1 METAAQRKLPKIK
14 TIRKWKE
21 TYAWLDL
28 VKHTTTDGNTQ
39 MKMICKVCISEK
51 SKIELMQT
59 YSDTFING
67 STNYRIS
74 ALEDHAKSDC
84 HKKAVNEQ
92 EESQAKASGAK
103 TPLRKV
109 VHTLPKDAPIQ
120 KGLSQMEKTEHE
132 ALVKLFHIAYY
143 IALKGHAFTDFRD
156 MIELEK
162 LHKVKFQ
169 ASTYE
174 NETAC
179 RNFINSVADYLFET
193 TVAEK
198 LKRVNFIAIL
208 CDGATDQS
216 MTEQRS
222 YMFRDPD
229 TLLPVLK
236 FFNIA
241 TPELSQ
247 DAVGLKEAI
256 KNAFKEKNLE
266 SVLDKMVF
274 LSSDGASINSGKKS
288 GLIRMFQEDYE
299 WICFIWCFSHRL
311 ELALKDSLEEF
322 FDPVDESLRHL
333 YYLYK
338 NSSKKLHELKNLYP
352 LLKDQYEMY
361 GAGVKPD
368 KATGTRWID
377 HKLRATQKVVDKY
390 GLYTQHLRNVI
401 ADTSK
406 QTDRATLEGKFKKL
420 IDASVLLRGAA
431 SLLTF

>member
-1 METAAQRKLPKIK
+1 MEGSGNLETAAQRKLPKIK
-14 TIRKWKE
+14 TIRKLKE

-28 VKHTTTDGNTQ
+28 VKHTITDGNTQ
-39 MKMICKVCISEK
+39 MKMTCKVC
-51 SKIELMQT
+51 T

-103 TPLRKV
+103 TPSRKV

-143 IALKGHAFTDFRD
+143 IALKGHAFTDFKD
-156 MIELEK
+156 MTELEK

-179 RNFINSVADYLFET
+179 RNFINSVADCLFET

-216 MTEQRS
+216 MTEQ
-222 YMFRDPD
+222 
-229 TLLPVLK
+229 
-236 FFNIA
+236 
-241 TPELSQ
+241 E
-247 DAVGLKEAI
+247 
-256 KNAFKEKNLE
+256 
-266 SVLDKMVF
+266 
-274 LSSDGASINSGKKS
+274 
-288 GLIRMFQEDYE
+288 
-299 WICFIWCFSHRL
+299 
-311 ELALKDSLEEF
+311 
-322 FDPVDESLRHL
+322 
-333 YYLYK
+333 
-338 NSSKKLHELKNLYP
+338 
-352 LLKDQYEMY
+352 
-361 GAGVKPD
+361 
-368 KATGTRWID
+368 
-377 HKLRATQKVVDKY
+377 
-390 GLYTQHLRNVI
+390 VI
-401 ADTSK
+401 
-406 QTDRATLEGKFKKL
+406 
-420 IDASVLLRGAA
+420 
-431 SLLTF
+431 

>member
-1 METAAQRKLPKIK
+1 ML
-14 TIRKWKE
+14 
-21 TYAWLDL
+21 L
-28 VKHTTTDGNTQ
+28 
-39 MKMICKVCISEK
+39 
-51 SKIELMQT
+51 SK
-59 YSDTFING
+59 
-67 STNYRIS
+67 
-74 ALEDHAKSDC
+74 
-84 HKKAVNEQ
+84 
-92 EESQAKASGAK
+92 
-103 TPLRKV
+103 
-109 VHTLPKDAPIQ
+109 
-120 KGLSQMEKTEHE
+120 KGLGQMEKTEHE
-132 ALVKLFHIAYY
+132 ALVKLFHVAYY
-143 IALKGHAFTDFRD
+143 IALEGHAFTDVKD

-179 RNFINSVADYLFET
+179 RNFINSAAGYLFET

-208 CDGATDQS
+208 CDGDTDQS
-216 MTEQRS
+216 VTEQEVIYVS
-222 YMFRDPD
+222 FRDPD

-274 LSSDGASINSGKKS
+274 LSSDGASVNSGKKS
-288 GLIRMFQEDYE
+288 GLIRMFLEDYE

-311 ELALKDSLEEF
+311 ELALKDSLKEF

-338 NSSKKLHELKNLYP
+338 NSSKKLRELKNLYP

-390 GLYTQHLRNVI
+390 GLYTQHLQNVI

-420 IDASVLLRGAA
+420 IDASVLLRGAFFIDVLA
-431 SLLTF
+431 EAKAFSLKTQKDDTNIIDIVESLESMKRNHERLLKRARKDENYVLKLPTSKSVVDEIEDDEDGEPTYQGQKVICRKKDLSKIMQFTLLKE